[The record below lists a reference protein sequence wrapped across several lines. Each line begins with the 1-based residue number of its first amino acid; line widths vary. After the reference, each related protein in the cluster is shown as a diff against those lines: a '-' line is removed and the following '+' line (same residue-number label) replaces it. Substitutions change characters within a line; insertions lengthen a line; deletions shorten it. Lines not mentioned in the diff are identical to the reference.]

1 MKFPMDSQEIINQFE
16 RESGE
21 KITEDILEVF
31 NLSIDF
37 INGFYEK
44 SIEETI
50 KGVKSI
56 KPPIDKQQILQS
68 VNFMFEESGDIL
80 TDEIKR
86 LFEEVIDLGIAAYKQ
101 GEIDGYNKALNVAS
115 HNCKLV

>member
-1 MKFPMDSQEIINQFE
+1 MKLPMDSQEIINQFE

-21 KITEDILEVF
+21 KVTGDILELF

-44 SIEETI
+44 SMEKTI

-56 KPPIDKQQILQS
+56 KAPIDKQQILQS
-68 VNFMFEESGDIL
+68 VNFMFEDSGDIL
-80 TDEIKR
+80 TNSRKR
-86 LFEEVIDLGIAAYKQ
+86 LLEEIIELSITAYKQ
-101 GEIDGYNKALNVAS
+101 GEIDGYNKALNTAS
-115 HNCKLV
+115 YNCKLA